1 MVAPGRDEAYLK
13 SSAGPTV
20 EFLGNVKDQEFKN
33 LHQKAYAFLSAGRD
47 EEFGNA
53 LVEAMGYG
61 LPVIAYRS
69 GGVPEYVEDGINGY
83 LFNKLDEYS
92 LIKKIDELAILPKE
106 KYLAVKKAA
115 RKTAERF

>member
-1 MVAPGRDEAYLK
+1 
-13 SSAGPTV
+13 
-20 EFLGNVKDQEFKN
+20 
-33 LHQKAYAFLSAGRD
+33 
-47 EEFGNA
+47 
-53 LVEAMGYG
+53 MGYG

-115 RKTAERF
+115 RKTAERFSETNFKRNILNFVKRHARTS